1 MAGRQEL
8 AAAVIVLEV
17 NTRLYPDSA
26 NTWDSLGEVLLRD
39 GQRARALECYS
50 KVLEVL
56 SRDKQANEA
65 LKRQLLGNAERQIK
79 ELSAEPKPDPPR

>member
-1 MAGRQEL
+1 
-8 AAAVIVLEV
+8 
-17 NTRLYPDSA
+17 
-26 NTWDSLGEVLLRD
+26 VLLRD
-39 GQRARALECYS
+39 GQRARALECYR

-56 SRDKQANEA
+56 PRDKQANEA